1 MNNYWNAWREYPVI
15 RLLTSTGFFAWTL
28 LIMTAYAL
36 FKKNKYAIFGV
47 LPIVIFLIGLFFS
60 HVNGSIR
67 YGYPL
72 IASTPLFIAF
82 PLNVA
87 AHTKAPRSVQAEK
100 TAAQRKRKKMQWLY
114 TFTDK
119 NPESQTKG
127 SANT

>member
-1 MNNYWNAWREYPVI
+1 MTRYWNSWRDFPVI
-15 RLLTSTGFFAWTL
+15 RLFTSTGFFAWSL
-28 LIMTAYAL
+28 LAMTAYAL

-119 NPESQTKG
+119 NPESQTKE